1 MSVRGV
7 VVGCIPIIVFTL
19 VWECVARMQVVPG
32 YLFPPF
38 STVIVTLYGLL
49 MSGVLLDNLASSL
62 FRVLAGLLLGSVAGI
77 MMGTAMG
84 CREVINQS
92 FHPIAS
98 LLYPIPAIGWAPLL
112 MIWIGIGEILPI
124 MLIFLCSFFP
134 VLYSTITGI
143 RGVDPDV
150 INAARTLGASDLL
163 IPVTII
169 LPLALPDIFTGLRL
183 GAGMAWRVVIAVEMV
198 AMISAG
204 TGIGAL
210 LIRSESL
217 LRVDVIIV
225 CLMVL
230 SVMCLAFERVFQ
242 YIETRLTKEWR

>member
-1 MSVRGV
+1 
-7 VVGCIPIIVFTL
+7 
-19 VWECVARMQVVPG
+19 
-32 YLFPPF
+32 
-38 STVIVTLYGLL
+38 
-49 MSGVLLDNLASSL
+49 
-62 FRVLAGLLLGSVAGI
+62 
-77 MMGTAMG
+77 
-84 CREVINQS
+84 
-92 FHPIAS
+92 
-98 LLYPIPAIGWAPLL
+98 

-124 MLIFLCSFFP
+124 ILIFLCSFFP

-217 LRVDVIIV
+217 LQVDVIIA
-225 CLMVL
+225 CLIVL
-230 SVMCLAFERVFQ
+230 SVMCLAFERILQ
-242 YIETRLTKEWR
+242 YAETRLTEKWR